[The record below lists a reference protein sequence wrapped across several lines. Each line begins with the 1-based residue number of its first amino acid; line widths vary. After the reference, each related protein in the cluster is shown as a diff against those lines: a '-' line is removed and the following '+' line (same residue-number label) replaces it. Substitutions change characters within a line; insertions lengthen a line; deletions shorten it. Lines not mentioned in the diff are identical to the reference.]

1 MMGSMQAL
9 SIVIKKASAKS
20 IVGSAVLNLLQSQV
34 YNQWLTYF
42 PEIWEFPVDYYCMY
56 DCLVLLYFYQSM
68 DTAVA
73 V

>member
-34 YNQWLTYF
+34 YNQWLTF
-42 PEIWEFPVDYYCMY
+42 FLESSEFPIH
-56 DCLVLLYFYQSM
+56 YFLQMFGIAMILS
-68 DTAVA
+68 VS
-73 V
+73 